1 MDNIDELEIRIK
13 KIEKEINC
21 NDLEKRLVNLENEI
35 KHIKAILQYQM
46 RNKNK

>member
-1 MDNIDELEIRIK
+1 MDNIDDLEIRIK

-21 NDLEKRLVNLENEI
+21 SDLEKRLVNLENEI

>member
-21 NDLEKRLVNLENEI
+21 KDLEKRLVNLENEI